1 MIPLMS
7 ASLAQSQ
14 APEDL
19 LPQCNFRPIAGLVSY
34 QTGAQA
40 IETNAQA
47 FGAAAFAERTLLRG
61 SPWGFEMHTVAGASR
76 IPTLAECPDGFTY
89 HGSGALDLFSAASG
103 LMVPVKVDQKG
114 GELKLFYAGSVTG
127 SKVQYPGTNR
137 VFDSY
142 GYAATGI
149 AFTYVAPLA
158 ALYQVDEGLK
168 SRAGDFIVGAALDL
182 PTLPDVGTLAVG
194 YVYSSGL
201 YSNLSSRKLHLF
213 ATALLT
219 QRLSLLSL
227 VKGGLE
233 RVPLPGDNG
242 NATLF
247 GRNQVISPPPSIE
260 TEPTITG
267 VDLTSIHYQHDD
279 LARYLSLQVAFA
291 IRPEP
296 FLHELTAGVAVPN
309 DDGSGDLLL
318 DSGAVRI
325 DHLFAA
331 QLGRTEL
338 PALPWYGVDGGG
350 ALFAELSILDLL
362 FVRHNAPD
370 TLLLFPYAQGA
381 TEVLVRIHVDPESWR

>member
-1 MIPLMS
+1 MIAALSS
-7 ASLAQSQ
+7 AWAQ

-19 LPQCNFRPIAGLVSY
+19 LPECNFRPVAGLVPY
-34 QTGAQA
+34 QSGAQA

-61 SPWGFEMHTVAGASR
+61 SPWGFEMHTVAGAAR
-76 IPTLAECPDGFTY
+76 IPTLAECPDGRTY
-89 HGSGALDLFSAASG
+89 HGSGSLDLFSSASG
-103 LMVPVKVDQKG
+103 IMVPLKVDQKG

-127 SKVQYPGTNR
+127 SKVQYPGSQR

-142 GYAATGI
+142 AYAASGI
-149 AFTYVAPLA
+149 AFTYAAPLA
-158 ALYQVDEGLK
+158 VLDQVDQGLK

-182 PTLPDVGTLAVG
+182 PTLPDVGTLGIG

-201 YSNLSSRKLHLF
+201 YSNLSSRKLRLF

-219 QRLSLLSL
+219 QRFALLSL
-227 VKGGLE
+227 VKGGLD
-233 RVPLPGDNG
+233 RVPLPGETG

-247 GRNQVISPPPSIE
+247 GRNQVLLPPPAVDTGSI
-260 TEPTITG
+260 PPRL
-267 VDLTSIHYQHDD
+267 DLTSVHYQHDA
-279 LARYLSLQVAFA
+279 LARFLSLRVAFA
-291 IRPEP
+291 LRPRP
-296 FLHELTAGVAVPN
+296 LLHELAGGVAVPN
-309 DDGSGDLLL
+309 DDGSGDPVLQ
-318 DSGAVRI
+318 SGAVRI
-325 DHLFAA
+325 DRLFAA
-331 QLGRTEL
+331 ELGRTEL

-350 ALFAELSILDLL
+350 AFYAELSILDLL